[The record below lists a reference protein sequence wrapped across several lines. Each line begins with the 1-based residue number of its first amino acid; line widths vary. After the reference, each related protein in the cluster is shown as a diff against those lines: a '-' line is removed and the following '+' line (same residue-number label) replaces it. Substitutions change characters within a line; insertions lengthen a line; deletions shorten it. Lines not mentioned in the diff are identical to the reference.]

1 MRQGDERALTPLPSW
16 GVPVTLVAAFGRWYY
31 YDDKLGVAI
40 FQDMPQKY
48 LAQGRSNATV
58 QHYVSDMKAMVRD
71 PGKGVRVVRIERWEK
86 GKLEWCRY
94 ATIFIEVIFE
104 G

>member
-1 MRQGDERALTPLPSW
+1 MEQENEKIEKRRALL
-16 GVPVTLVAAFGRWYY
+16 R
-31 YDDKLGVAI
+31 
-40 FQDMPQKY
+40 
-48 LAQGRSNATV
+48 N
-58 QHYVSDMKAMVRD
+58 MKAMVRD